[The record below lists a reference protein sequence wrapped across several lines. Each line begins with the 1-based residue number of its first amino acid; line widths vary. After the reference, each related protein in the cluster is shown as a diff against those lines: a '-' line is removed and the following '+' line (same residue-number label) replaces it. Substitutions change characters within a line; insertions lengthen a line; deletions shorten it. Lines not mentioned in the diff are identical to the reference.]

1 MLVQIIGSDTSVMVY
16 KSFLIDHHFCILGA
30 FSPLFEQ
37 FHRKSLDRVTENL
50 LPGLFLCP
58 KKRNFTLEVCRTIST
73 VQQDLNIKTEL
84 KNLIYS
90 IFGAYPIAKYW
101 AKVNYICRLG

>member
-1 MLVQIIGSDTSVMVY
+1 MSRKGGRRPRGFELQTY
-16 KSFLIDHHFCILGA
+16 KNIRPSNGEPVARSFFM
-30 FSPLFEQ
+30 P
-37 FHRKSLDRVTENL
+37 
-50 LPGLFLCP
+50 P

-84 KNLIYS
+84 KILIYS

-101 AKVNYICRLG
+101 AKVYYICRLG